1 MRVASR
7 KARGFACAV
16 ALLAAVAAAALPSFA
31 LPAQAHAD
39 EVQAGDFT
47 LSADVTPVQ
56 DTDYSFD
63 SSKGTLTIFSDKRMT
78 VRNTSDA
85 GKTKHCI
92 VVNVQD
98 DSVANLVFAGVRIEA
113 YDTAVP
119 AVLVSFGKGLN
130 LELAEGSENR
140 LQSDS
145 GYAGLQNGAK
155 PLNITGSGELEAQ
168 GGNSNMMTGVGGAAG
183 IGGGEGT
190 ERSGSYITISGDVT
204 VTAEGGYGA
213 AGIGGGEGGDGS
225 DIAISGNAD
234 VAATGGTGGAGIGG
248 GMGGDGLR
256 ITISGGKTV
265 ATGRIQGSSGIY
277 SGAGIGGGSEGDGA
291 EIEIT
296 GGTVEA
302 EAETH
307 GAAIGGGGNSSLG
320 GSGTKISISGDADV
334 TAKGGLCGAGI
345 GGGAASEEWGVGGAG
360 ADIQISGGTVKA
372 VGGGFNSV
380 RDYDTG
386 GAAGI
391 GGGEGTTGGNGTD
404 IVISGGTVTATGGAA
419 RTNGEQGGAGIG
431 GGGGNAGGTGA
442 GIKVTGGRVSA
453 AAVDG
458 GEAIGNAWGASDGRV
473 VAISGGSFAENCDG
487 ALSDAV
493 PPRGSV
499 YGIEPVEGCV
509 VYSTTDDDY
518 PFAVG
523 PLATLVLKEGVKKV
537 YDENPLEAADVVE
550 SALYGAT
557 PAEPSDLSF
566 FYRQE
571 GEPYQDGLPAN
582 AGSYTVKAVLAPR
595 EVNGVGYA
603 GAAAEAEVSIVRA
616 PTSLGFSVDRSDYLY
631 NGLTVFKL
639 TPTIASGD
647 AAALSRQEPK
657 VEIWAGEPEKPG
669 SLMVAEQGLA
679 LHEPTTYV
687 QIKTSIRVNGVRAFA
702 AGDNQVYARV
712 TGLPNLEDTV
722 ESLTLK
728 LNPGLAF
735 VSIIGDVSKEYD
747 GTDALPEGHGL
758 SLRVYRNGASEDDVH
773 AQAGS
778 YAFDGTDV
786 GTKKVTASK
795 ITFSGADADCYGL
808 DGFSKVTTG
817 GFTGIVKAAAALE
830 PMQVEI
836 ANGMKGVYEADLSAM
851 LPNIPQGCSFG
862 DVNYELAG
870 VSLNGGYYDEANP
883 ATVSGGKLT
892 LPVKCVDTDDE
903 GIVGSVRVKV
913 SSKNY
918 DFAEE
923 GVVEVRAA
931 NGALEGE
938 PVLSAGTLV
947 YGEELG
953 SIKLSGTMQGAD
965 GEVAGTFTW
974 NDSGAVLDA
983 GSQTPAWTF
992 VPDDEE
998 TYAPVSGTALVEVR
1012 SKQVRIVGTTA
1023 KGKAYDGTAAAEVG
1037 FAGELEGALP
1047 GDDVRVDAS
1056 RATAA
1061 FASPG
1066 AGKSVP
1072 VTFAGFA
1079 LAGEDAGNY
1088 ELAAQ
1093 PADAAADIA
1102 QAPASLGFSVDK
1114 SPASYE
1120 YGVVVRF
1127 TVNPTVVPS
1136 DAAALSLED
1145 PKVQIWVGQPGA
1157 SGSLMVAEEP
1167 VEEGG
1172 ATTIPVS
1179 TSIRVGGARAFDLGD
1194 NEVYARVTGLPNLKD
1209 ATESLTM
1216 SMFPKLIFLGIE
1228 GDVSKEYDGT
1238 DALPEDHGLSIYVV
1252 NVEGDEDVR
1261 AQAGSYVFD
1270 GVEPGAT
1277 WVMASKIT
1285 VSGADERYYKLPEGL
1300 KGVTTGGFTGIV
1312 KAAAAL
1318 KPMQV
1323 EIANGMK
1330 GVYEADLSAML
1341 PNIPQGCSFGDLTYD
1356 VTEVW
1361 LDGGYY
1367 DEANPATV
1375 SDGKLTLPVKAA
1387 DTDVEGVVGSVRVK
1401 VSSTNYDF
1409 AEEGVVEVRA
1419 VNGALAGTPALSA
1432 GTLVYGEELSLIE
1445 LSGSVKGADGGEV
1458 AGAFTWN
1465 DPGAVLDA
1473 GSRTPAWTFVPDDAE
1488 TYAPLR
1494 GTALVE
1500 VRPRQ
1505 VEIAGTTAKGKAYDG
1520 TDAAEVGSAGKLTG
1534 VVDGD
1539 DVRVD
1544 ISRATAAFASPDV
1557 GEGIAVTFAGFAL
1570 AGEDAGNYE
1579 LAAQPAAT
1587 TADIAQAEN
1596 GWTTPLSI
1604 AGWTAGEEPSAPVAA
1619 AQFGEVSFS
1628 YAASAE
1634 GPWSNEPPVYIGDY
1648 YVRAQVGETDNW
1660 RGLEATVQ
1668 FAISPVAADDVE
1680 PLGTTGSA
1688 AGAALAPTGDA
1699 AASAAPALAA
1709 CAAGA
1714 FLVATAARRRRRS

>member
-7 KARGFACAV
+7 KARGLACVV
-16 ALLAAVAAAALPSFA
+16 ALLAVVAAATLPSFA
-31 LPAQAHAD
+31 LPAQAHAG
-39 EVQAGDFT
+39 EVSAGDFT
-47 LSADVTPVQ
+47 LSADVTPVL

-63 SSKGTLTIFSDKRMT
+63 SSKGTLTILSDKRMT

-119 AVLVSFGKGLN
+119 AVLVSSENGLN

-145 GYAGLQNGAK
+145 GYAGLQNGVK

-168 GGNSNMMTGVGGAAG
+168 GGNRNMMTGIGGAAG
-183 IGGGEGT
+183 IGGGEGA
-190 ERSGSYITISGDVT
+190 ERNGSYITISGDAT
-204 VTAEGGYGA
+204 VTAKGGYGA

-225 DIAISGNAD
+225 SITISGNAK
-234 VAATGGTGGAGIGG
+234 VTASSGSSGAGIGG
-248 GMGGDGLR
+248 GMGGDGSDIDISCSADVTATGGWSGAGIGGGIGGDGLR

-265 ATGRIQGSSGIY
+265 ATGRTQGSSGIY
-277 SGAGIGGGSEGDGA
+277 SGAGIGGGSGGDGT
-291 EIEIT
+291 EIEIA

-302 EAETH
+302 EAGTH
-307 GAAIGGGGNSSLG
+307 GAAIGGGGNNSLG

-345 GGGAASEEWGVGGAG
+345 GGGAASEERGVGGAG

-380 RDYDTG
+380 RVNDTG

-391 GGGEGTTGGNGTD
+391 GGGEGATGGNGTD
-404 IVISGGTVTATGGAA
+404 IVISGGTVMAEGGAA

-431 GGGGNAGGTGA
+431 GGGGNAGGMGA

-487 ALSDAV
+487 ALPDAV

-571 GEPYQDGLPAN
+571 GEPYQDGLPTD

-631 NGLTVFKL
+631 NGLTVFKV

-657 VEIWAGEPEKPG
+657 VEIWVGEPEKPD

-687 QIKTSIRVNGVRAFA
+687 QINTSIRVGGVRAFS
-702 AGDNQVYARV
+702 AGGNQVYARV

-735 VSIIGDVSKEYD
+735 VSITGDVSKEYD

-758 SLRVYRNGASEDDVH
+758 SLRVYRNGASEDDV
-773 AQAGS
+773 
-778 YAFDGTDV
+778 
-786 GTKKVTASK
+786 
-795 ITFSGADADCYGL
+795 
-808 DGFSKVTTG
+808 
-817 GFTGIVKAAAALE
+817 
-830 PMQVEI
+830 
-836 ANGMKGVYEADLSAM
+836 
-851 LPNIPQGCSFG
+851 
-862 DVNYELAG
+862 
-870 VSLNGGYYDEANP
+870 
-883 ATVSGGKLT
+883 
-892 LPVKCVDTDDE
+892 
-903 GIVGSVRVKV
+903 
-913 SSKNY
+913 
-918 DFAEE
+918 
-923 GVVEVRAA
+923 
-931 NGALEGE
+931 
-938 PVLSAGTLV
+938 
-947 YGEELG
+947 
-953 SIKLSGTMQGAD
+953 
-965 GEVAGTFTW
+965 
-974 NDSGAVLDA
+974 
-983 GSQTPAWTF
+983 
-992 VPDDEE
+992 
-998 TYAPVSGTALVEVR
+998 
-1012 SKQVRIVGTTA
+1012 
-1023 KGKAYDGTAAAEVG
+1023 
-1037 FAGELEGALP
+1037 
-1047 GDDVRVDAS
+1047 
-1056 RATAA
+1056 
-1061 FASPG
+1061 
-1066 AGKSVP
+1066 
-1072 VTFAGFA
+1072 
-1079 LAGEDAGNY
+1079 
-1088 ELAAQ
+1088 
-1093 PADAAADIA
+1093 
-1102 QAPASLGFSVDK
+1102 
-1114 SPASYE
+1114 
-1120 YGVVVRF
+1120 
-1127 TVNPTVVPS
+1127 
-1136 DAAALSLED
+1136 
-1145 PKVQIWVGQPGA
+1145 
-1157 SGSLMVAEEP
+1157 
-1167 VEEGG
+1167 
-1172 ATTIPVS
+1172 
-1179 TSIRVGGARAFDLGD
+1179 
-1194 NEVYARVTGLPNLKD
+1194 
-1209 ATESLTM
+1209 
-1216 SMFPKLIFLGIE
+1216 
-1228 GDVSKEYDGT
+1228 
-1238 DALPEDHGLSIYVV
+1238 
-1252 NVEGDEDVR
+1252 R

-1270 GVEPGAT
+1270 GVEPGAK

-1341 PNIPQGCSFGDLTYD
+1341 PNIPQGCSFGDLNYD
-1356 VTEVW
+1356 VTGVS

-1409 AEEGVVEVRA
+1409 AEEGVVEVSA
-1419 VNGALAGTPALSA
+1419 VNGALAGTPALSVD
-1432 GTLVYGEELSLIE
+1432 TLVYGEELSLIE

-1473 GSRTPAWTFVPDDAE
+1473 GSRMPAWTFVPDDAE

-1505 VEIAGTTAKGKAYDG
+1505 VEIAGTMAKGKAYDG
-1520 TDAAEVGSAGKLTG
+1520 TDAAEVGFAGELEG
-1534 VVDGD
+1534 SLPGD

-1557 GEGIAVTFAGFAL
+1557 GERIAVTFAGFAL

-1634 GPWSNEPPVYIGDY
+1634 GPWLNEPPVHIGDY

-1668 FAISPVAADDVE
+1668 FAISPVAAEDVE

>member
-1 MRVASR
+1 M
-7 KARGFACAV
+7 
-16 ALLAAVAAAALPSFA
+16 AAAALPSFA
-31 LPAQAHAD
+31 LPAQAHAG

-47 LSADVTPVQ
+47 LSADDTPVQ

-63 SSKGTLTIFSDKRMT
+63 SSKGTLTILSDKRMT

-140 LQSDS
+140 LQSDF
-145 GYAGLQNGAK
+145 GYAGLQNGVK

-190 ERSGSYITISGDVT
+190 QRSGSYITISGDAT

-213 AGIGGGEGGDGS
+213 AGIGGGEGGDGSYITISGNAKVTASSSSSGAGIGGGKDGDGS

-265 ATGRIQGSSGIY
+265 AKGRIQGSSGIY

-307 GAAIGGGGNSSLG
+307 GAAIGGGGSSSLG

-345 GGGAASEEWGVGGAG
+345 GGAASEERGVGGAG

-372 VGGGFNSV
+372 MGGGFNSV
-380 RDYDTG
+380 RVNDTG

-391 GGGEGTTGGNGTD
+391 GGGEGATGGNGTD
-404 IVISGGTVTATGGAA
+404 IVISGGTVMAEGGAA

-431 GGGGNAGGTGA
+431 GGGGNAGGTGT

-566 FYRQE
+566 FYKQE
-571 GEPYQDGLPAN
+571 GEPYQDGLPTN

-631 NGLTVFKL
+631 NGLTVFKV

-712 TGLPNLEDTV
+712 TGLPNLEDAV

-735 VSIIGDVSKEYD
+735 VSITGDVSKEYD

-830 PMQVEI
+830 PMQIEI

-851 LPNIPQGCSFG
+851 LPSIPQGCSFG
-862 DVNYELAG
+862 DLNYDVTE

-883 ATVSGGKLT
+883 ATVSGGKLK

-903 GIVGSVRVKV
+903 GVVGSVRVKV

-974 NDSGAVLDA
+974 NDPGAVLDA

-998 TYAPVSGTALVEVR
+998 TYAPVSGTAPVEVR
-1012 SKQVRIVGTTA
+1012 PKQVRIVGTTA

-1047 GDDVRVDAS
+1047 GDDVRVD
-1056 RATAA
+1056 
-1061 FASPG
+1061 
-1066 AGKSVP
+1066 
-1072 VTFAGFA
+1072 
-1079 LAGEDAGNY
+1079 
-1088 ELAAQ
+1088 
-1093 PADAAADIA
+1093 
-1102 QAPASLGFSVDK
+1102 
-1114 SPASYE
+1114 
-1120 YGVVVRF
+1120 
-1127 TVNPTVVPS
+1127 
-1136 DAAALSLED
+1136 
-1145 PKVQIWVGQPGA
+1145 
-1157 SGSLMVAEEP
+1157 
-1167 VEEGG
+1167 
-1172 ATTIPVS
+1172 
-1179 TSIRVGGARAFDLGD
+1179 
-1194 NEVYARVTGLPNLKD
+1194 
-1209 ATESLTM
+1209 
-1216 SMFPKLIFLGIE
+1216 
-1228 GDVSKEYDGT
+1228 
-1238 DALPEDHGLSIYVV
+1238 
-1252 NVEGDEDVR
+1252 
-1261 AQAGSYVFD
+1261 
-1270 GVEPGAT
+1270 
-1277 WVMASKIT
+1277 
-1285 VSGADERYYKLPEGL
+1285 
-1300 KGVTTGGFTGIV
+1300 
-1312 KAAAAL
+1312 
-1318 KPMQV
+1318 
-1323 EIANGMK
+1323 
-1330 GVYEADLSAML
+1330 
-1341 PNIPQGCSFGDLTYD
+1341 
-1356 VTEVW
+1356 
-1361 LDGGYY
+1361 
-1367 DEANPATV
+1367 
-1375 SDGKLTLPVKAA
+1375 
-1387 DTDVEGVVGSVRVK
+1387 
-1401 VSSTNYDF
+1401 
-1409 AEEGVVEVRA
+1409 
-1419 VNGALAGTPALSA
+1419 
-1432 GTLVYGEELSLIE
+1432 
-1445 LSGSVKGADGGEV
+1445 
-1458 AGAFTWN
+1458 
-1465 DPGAVLDA
+1465 
-1473 GSRTPAWTFVPDDAE
+1473 
-1488 TYAPLR
+1488 
-1494 GTALVE
+1494 
-1500 VRPRQ
+1500 
-1505 VEIAGTTAKGKAYDG
+1505 
-1520 TDAAEVGSAGKLTG
+1520 
-1534 VVDGD
+1534 
-1539 DVRVD
+1539 

-1570 AGEDAGNYE
+1570 AGEDAANYE

-1648 YVRAQVGETDNW
+1648 YVRAQVDETDNW

-1680 PLGTTGSA
+1680 PLGTAGSA